1 MDAKYGVTSVL
12 VKIARFMTKGSG
24 DIEKIFYTLDRLGVV
39 WSTIMRAIAL
49 LHIDRVILAPTGHR
63 LVPIPLFMS
72 SSEQNVLQILKPK
85 LGEVVVDVGTYYG
98 RYTLIASQYVGNSG
112 LVIGIEADL
121 DNYCVTKKNIE
132 TNGINNVR
140 LIRSAAANCE
150 GTIKLYKTERLGT
163 PSIVWDKRA
172 KYETVPCQTVD
183 KLLAD
188 SGVRK
193 VDWLKIDVEGAE
205 LMVLEGSRKILAEN
219 EKLRLVIEIHT
230 SSDSVLK
237 FLKKMDYKISFLEKQ
252 GKIPYHILATRN
264 Q

>member
-1 MDAKYGVTSVL
+1 MDAKYAVTSVL
-12 VKIARFMTKGSG
+12 VKTARFVTRGSG
-24 DIEKIFYTLDRLGVV
+24 DIEKIFYTLDRLGII
-39 WSTIMRAIAL
+39 WSTIMKAIAL
-49 LHIDRVILAPTGHR
+49 LRIDRVILAPTGHR
-63 LVPIPLFMS
+63 LVPIPLLMS
-72 SSEQNVLQILKPK
+72 SSEQNVLHIFKPK
-85 LGEVVVDVGTYYG
+85 PGEVVVDVGTYYG
-98 RYTLIASQYVGNSG
+98 RYTLIASRYVGSSG

-121 DNYCVTKKNIE
+121 DNYYITQKNIE

-140 LIRSAAANCE
+140 LIHSAAANCE

-183 KLLAD
+183 KLLSD
-188 SGVRK
+188 SGVQK

-205 LMVLEGSRKILAEN
+205 LMVLEGSQKILTEN

-230 SSDSVLK
+230 ASDSVLN
-237 FLKKMDYKISFLEKQ
+237 FLKQFDYKISILEKT

-264 Q
+264 